1 MKVYNVCIVH
11 AVSSHPR
18 KEHLLWFLYFVINR
32 VLSWLSR
39 NLICICI
46 KKGVRLRHFHPLT
59 CNALN
64 PPPLTRI
71 YSTLQTEQLI
81 WENRPISLNMVAL
94 DLDACLERLY
104 KKQLLAEC
112 VLKEICER
120 TKELLTRE
128 SNVIHVRAPVTVVG
142 DIHGYVTLIKQ
153 YSIYVG
159 TQEGFVLANIM
170 IW

>member
-1 MKVYNVCIVH
+1 
-11 AVSSHPR
+11 
-18 KEHLLWFLYFVINR
+18 
-32 VLSWLSR
+32 
-39 NLICICI
+39 
-46 KKGVRLRHFHPLT
+46 
-59 CNALN
+59 
-64 PPPLTRI
+64 
-71 YSTLQTEQLI
+71 
-81 WENRPISLNMVAL
+81 MVAL